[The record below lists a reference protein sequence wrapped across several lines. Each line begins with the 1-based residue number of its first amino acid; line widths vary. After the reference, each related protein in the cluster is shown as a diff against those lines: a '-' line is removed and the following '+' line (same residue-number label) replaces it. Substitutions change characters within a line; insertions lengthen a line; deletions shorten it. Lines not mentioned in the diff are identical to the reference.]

1 MAANNRSHLPIVNVI
16 TLGCPKNLVDSEKLM
31 GKLKVSG
38 IKVSHG
44 FSRNCDVLIINTC
57 GFIQD
62 AKEESIEAIL
72 QAVQQK
78 KNGKAAKV
86 VVMGCLSERYMIELK
101 AEIPEVDHFYGVNDL
116 HKILEDLNVSAR
128 RELHDERMLT
138 TPTHYAYLKIAEGCE
153 RTCSFCAIPLI
164 RGKNISLSVES
175 LVEET
180 RVLASKGAKE
190 LILVA
195 QDLTWYGLDLY
206 KKRML
211 ASLLEKLVEVDGIE
225 WIRLHYAYPAAFPM
239 DVLDIMLANPKICR
253 YLDIPFQH
261 ISSGLLASMRRGI
274 NKEETYRLIDVI
286 RKKVHGIALRTSL
299 MVGYPGETTEHFEE
313 LKEFVRTQR
322 FERMGVFTYSEE
334 EGTSAASLTDEI
346 LKSVKDERAAEL
358 MELQQQISEELN
370 LAKVGKTLKTIIE
383 GKEGDYY
390 IGRTEYDSPGIDN
403 EVLIPVAEKSLKTG
417 EFYNI
422 RILKADAFDVY
433 GSVIV

>member
-1 MAANNRSHLPIVNVI
+1 MADKSRTHLPIVNVI

-38 IKVSHG
+38 INVSHG
-44 FSRNCDVLIINTC
+44 FSRNSDILIINTC

-78 KNGKAAKV
+78 KNGKVARV
-86 VVMGCLSERYMIELK
+86 VVMGCLSERYMAELK
-101 AEIPEVDHFYGVNDL
+101 VEIPEVDHFYGVNDL
-116 HKILEDLNVSAR
+116 EKILEDLNVSAR
-128 RELHDERMLT
+128 HELYNERMLT
-138 TPTHYAYLKIAEGCE
+138 TPPHYAYLKIAEGCD

-164 RGKNISLSVES
+164 RGKNISLPLEN
-175 LVEET
+175 LLEET
-180 RVLASKGAKE
+180 RALAAKGVKE

-211 ASLLEKLVEVDGIE
+211 AALLEKLVEIDGIE

-239 DVLDIMLANPKICR
+239 DVLDVMAAQPKICK

-261 ISSGLLASMRRGI
+261 ISSDLLASMRRGI

-286 RKKVHGIALRTSL
+286 RRKVPGITLRTSL
-299 MVGYPGETTEHFEE
+299 MVGYPGETQEHFEE
-313 LKEFVRTQR
+313 LKEFIGTVR

-334 EGTSAASLTDEI
+334 EGTRAASLADEI
-346 LKSVKDERAAEL
+346 PKSVKDERAAEL

-390 IGRTEYDSPGIDN
+390 VGRTEYDSPGIDN

-433 GSVIV
+433 GSVID

>member
-1 MAANNRSHLPIVNVI
+1 MADKSRTHLPIVNVI

-38 IKVSHG
+38 INVSHG
-44 FSRNCDVLIINTC
+44 FSRNSDILIINTC

-78 KNGKAAKV
+78 KHGKVAKV
-86 VVMGCLSERYMIELK
+86 VVMGCLSERYMAELK
-101 AEIPEVDHFYGVNDL
+101 VEIPEVDHFYGVNDL
-116 HKILEDLNVSAR
+116 DKIFEDLNVSAR
-128 RELHDERMLT
+128 RESHDERMLT
-138 TPTHYAYLKIAEGCE
+138 TPPHYAYLKIAEGCD

-164 RGKNISLSVES
+164 RGKNISLPVES

-180 RVLASKGAKE
+180 RALAAKGVKE

-211 ASLLEKLVEVDGIE
+211 ATLLEKLVEVDGIE

-239 DVLDIMLANPKICR
+239 DVLDIMAAYPKICK

-261 ISSGLLASMRRGI
+261 ISSDLLASMRRGI
-274 NKEETYRLIDVI
+274 NKDETYNLIDVI
-286 RKKVHGIALRTSL
+286 RKKVPGIALRTSL
-299 MVGYPGETTEHFEE
+299 MVGYPGETPEHFEE
-313 LKEFVRTQR
+313 LKEFVRAAR

-334 EGTSAASLTDEI
+334 EGTRAATLTDEI
-346 LKSVKDERAAEL
+346 PKSVKDERAAQL

-370 LAKVGKTLKTIIE
+370 LAKVGQTFKTIIE

-390 IGRTEYDSPGIDN
+390 VGRTEYDSPGIDN

-417 EFYNI
+417 DFYNV

-433 GSVIV
+433 GSVID